1 MYSINVVLYLRHLKL
16 VIIQWNLSELL
27 KCWSTLLF
35 YLNNVNQCLHI
46 CTIMYYWW
54 IKHTIFKEKGWLFL
68 VLWKNLFFKTSW
80 QSCRTELYAYSIAC
94 VITIYLSHSY
104 NLLCFCF
111 TAYFLKWHAVIFTVI
126 FLILYII
133 FMLCIAVIC

>member
-54 IKHTIFKEKGWLFL
+54 IKHTIFKEKGWLIL

-80 QSCRTELYAYSIAC
+80 QSCRTELYTYSIAC

-104 NLLCFCF
+104 NLL
-111 TAYFLKWHAVIFTVI
+111 FLKIARCHIYSNISYFI
-126 FLILYII
+126 HY